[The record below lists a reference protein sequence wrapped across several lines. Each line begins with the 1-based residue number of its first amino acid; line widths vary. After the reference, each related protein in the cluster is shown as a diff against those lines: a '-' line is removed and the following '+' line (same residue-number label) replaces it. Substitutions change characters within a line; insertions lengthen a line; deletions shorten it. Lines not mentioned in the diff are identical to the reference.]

1 MFRKL
6 WRIKVQLMASKGWQQ
21 VKLGVSYPTLCSPS
35 HFLLLLLELNFYLPV
50 VFIACFR
57 N

>member
-1 MFRKL
+1 MQMFRKL
-6 WRIKVQLMASKGWQQ
+6 WRIKAQLMASKGWQQ
-21 VKLGVSYPTLCSPS
+21 VKLGVSYPTLSP
-35 HFLLLLLELNFYLPV
+35 HFSCLELNFYLPV

>member
-6 WRIKVQLMASKGWQQ
+6 WRIKAQLMASKGWQQ
-21 VKLGVSYPTLCSPS
+21 VKLGVSYPTLCSP
-35 HFLLLLLELNFYLPV
+35 LPLLLLELNFYLPV